1 MALNSYLHQKGRRT
15 LQPMVSMCLPAANPQ
30 AHDSLL
36 PSMVKWQRGVLE
48 PSQGSASQSYDKQ
61 SRRHHGWIELFQTKK
76 GGCNAAERKKQG
88 KHSLDSLEKIW
99 LAHIIAP
106 TSNCA
111 SWRENV
117 KIKDNRLKGLGRF
130 HQKVSSHVYF
140 TVHRYLHGP
149 IGRQIRSMR
158 PNQKLLFTTLFSSYS
173 QIPQD
178 GFMIK

>member
-1 MALNSYLHQKGRRT
+1 MGNKPQGIVITPTPEPDKDTEKSSDANSSAPMALNSYLHQKGRRT

-111 SWRENV
+111 S
-117 KIKDNRLKGLGRF
+117 
-130 HQKVSSHVYF
+130 
-140 TVHRYLHGP
+140 
-149 IGRQIRSMR
+149 
-158 PNQKLLFTTLFSSYS
+158 
-173 QIPQD
+173 
-178 GFMIK
+178 